1 MGEWSESPGKNDF
14 FSGVCLKS
22 SYLPFLKQETIF
34 LKNFC
39 LKENPELY
47 ISNPHSSDSL
57 CKGKNVFKGD

>member
-1 MGEWSESPGKNDF
+1 MI

-22 SYLPFLKQETIF
+22 SYLPFLKQETNF

-39 LKENPELY
+39 LLENPELY

-57 CKGKNVFKGD
+57 CKGKNVLKGD